1 MALLVC
7 LVGCDDA
14 NRRLL
19 QQIQV
24 KQVQG
29 KERRDSIRD
38 AFRYLPQL
46 IRLDRTAALKE
57 IRYQLN
63 TWSSSVSEQSTWKS
77 SGLLDSVS
85 GALRTIDFS
94 KRLTKLEFGEP
105 ECEFLLQCQM
115 MKEVGKWVVERPY
128 HLVIVDNGG
137 GTPTVANVQ
146 AQATYCAPGNS
157 ATDVTNLDFKFE
169 YTGNVDIDRVEAAWL
184 VIPFDKGTD
193 GDKTFDASVTN
204 PLTPP
209 ANFKVRSTIVGG
221 ALIKFISGQTF
232 KGTLRLTMGD
242 GIDAN
247 VPADLEGIQAQAITV
262 NNPARLWVRGI
273 TKAGANTEWA
283 KANNITTPATRAS
296 GPCDGNI

>member
-1 MALLVC
+1 MRNARNV
-7 LVGCDDA
+7 
-14 NRRLL
+14 
-19 QQIQV
+19 V
-24 KQVQG
+24 KFG
-29 KERRDSIRD
+29 LKLGI
-38 AFRYLPQL
+38 F
-46 IRLDRTAALKE
+46 AALAAT
-57 IRYQLN
+57 L
-63 TWSSSVSEQSTWKS
+63 SSCLIV
-77 SGLLDSVS
+77 
-85 GALRTIDFS
+85 
-94 KRLTKLEFGEP
+94 
-105 ECEFLLQCQM
+105 
-115 MKEVGKWVVERPY
+115 
-128 HLVIVDNGG
+128 VDNGG
-137 GTPTVANVQ
+137 GTPTVSNVQ

-221 ALIKFISGQTF
+221 NLIKFISGQTF

-242 GIDAN
+242 GTDAN